1 MHSLLHLQALWSMEL
16 HLKSLPLWGYPAG
29 VDSFVLGMGPV
40 VLGVVHLVAV
50 AFEAF
55 LDVVV
60 APGIVL
66 GLEAERIANG
76 V

>member
-1 MHSLLHLQALWSMEL
+1 MVLGVEAVGRVEL
-16 HLKSLPLWGYPAG
+16 HLESLPLWGHPTG

-40 VLGVVHLVAV
+40 VLGVVHLMAV

-60 APGIVL
+60 APGVVL